1 MASKSKRSLTKKEE
15 KTVEKLAS
23 FFVNPFPSKPDKYKN
38 LGKSPPK
45 YPEHP
50 VPANIHKGKTYP
62 DKVKAIKSKF
72 SSQIKDLEKGKRAEP
87 FNTPFSWDPTYIPLP
102 GFKTFESVG
111 AKIKKQYP
119 GISKAAIKRDLKKLK
134 EIFKKKENKK

>member
-1 MASKSKRSLTKKEE
+1 MVLKAKRSLNKKEE
-15 KTVEKLAS
+15 ETVKKLDSLIKT
-23 FFVNPFPSKPDKYKN
+23 N
-38 LGKSPPK
+38 K

-87 FNTPFSWDPTYIPLP
+87 FNTPFSWDPTYIPIP
-102 GFKTFESVG
+102 GFKTFETVG

-134 EIFKKKENKK
+134 GIFKKKENKK

>member
-1 MASKSKRSLTKKEE
+1 MASKVKRSLTKEDEE
-15 KTVEKLAS
+15 TVKKLDSLIKA
-23 FFVNPFPSKPDKYKN
+23 D
-38 LGKSPPK
+38 K

-87 FNTPFSWDPTYIPLP
+87 FNTPFSWDSTYIPLP
-102 GFKTFESVG
+102 GFKTFKTVG
-111 AKIKKQYP
+111 AKIKEKYP
-119 GISKAAIKRDLKKLK
+119 GISKATIKRDLKKIK
-134 EIFKKKENKK
+134 DMFKKKEKEL